1 MRLIR
6 TIWLQTLTQWAVC
19 FSLILPYLGI
29 CRNIPIL
36 DSADPQFSWMDE
48 LIDHDFAKVAR
59 HISLE
64 DYQQALEIH
73 KKNEWIVRFRINSNQ
88 VEGPQ
93 CACRNM
99 LEYLCNTYGLPNL
112 DFLYWNQDGSWESI
126 EGKVPVLM
134 GARSVGAS
142 NTLLFCDWLFDINNL
157 QAGWH
162 AEQQIIDQL
171 YTTIQWKDRQNK
183 LFWRGAGTDI
193 WSAGKYSVDNWAE
206 HARGKPC
213 YLSTIYPEYIDAAF
227 TLFHHF
233 LCINESHEEKE
244 KLKQAVPFSQ
254 HISLED
260 HLKFKYQLQVSG
272 LMASFPRDRWQFYSE
287 SVVFRAPH
295 PHEMY
300 WYSLIR
306 PWEHYIPVDTSMND
320 LMYKIKW
327 ARKNDEE
334 CRLMAKIARTF
345 AQTHFMPEHIALYS
359 YKVLLKYSQI
369 QKFRDF

>member
-1 MRLIR
+1 MTFFFLLRR
-6 TIWLQTLTQWAVC
+6 LTQRTVC
-19 FSLILPYLGI
+19 FLLILPCLI
-29 CRNIPIL
+29 ACKNIPIL
-36 DSADPQFSWMDE
+36 DPADPQFSWMDE
-48 LIDHDFAKVAR
+48 LIGHDFAKVTQ
-59 HISLE
+59 HISLN

-73 KKNEWIVRFRINSNQ
+73 KQNGWIVRFQIINNQ
-88 VEGPQ
+88 VDGPQ
-93 CACRNM
+93 CACRSM

-112 DFLYWNQDGSWESI
+112 DFLYWNQDGSWGSI
-126 EGKVPVLM
+126 RGQVPVLM
-134 GARSVGAS
+134 GARSVDAS

-157 QAGWH
+157 QGVWH
-162 AEQQIIDQL
+162 SEQQIIDQL
-171 YTTIQWKDRQNK
+171 YPTIQWKDRQNK

-193 WSAGKYSVDNWAE
+193 WSAGAYSVHNWAD

-233 LCINESHEEKE
+233 LCINASHEEAE
-244 KLKQAVPFSQ
+244 KLRQVVPFSQ
-254 HISLED
+254 HVSLED
-260 HLKFKYQLQVSG
+260 HLKYKYHLQVSG

-300 WYSLIR
+300 WYSLIK
-306 PWEHYIPVDTSMND
+306 PWEHYIPVDVSMND
-320 LMYKIKW
+320 LINKIKW
-327 ARKNDEE
+327 ACDHDQE
-334 CRLMAKIARTF
+334 CREMAKAAREF

-369 QKFRDF
+369 QKFHHF